1 MRGKYLP
8 HQLPAGLQL
17 ASLGRA
23 LTLPGSPK
31 CNIFSRVSVD
41 FCKGR
46 RLGVL
51 TCGKRN
57 VDSDIRGG
65 MMPANTPC
73 KKPCLV
79 LCPYGMSHQ
88 SYILRCVPPPLLNS
102 LPRMRSPCSA

>member
-31 CNIFSRVSVD
+31 CNTFSRDFVD
-41 FCKGR
+41 LRKGR

-51 TCGKRN
+51 ACGERN
-57 VDSDIRGG
+57 VGSDIRGG
-65 MMPANTPC
+65 VMPTNTPC
-73 KKPCLV
+73 KEPCLV
-79 LCPYGMSHQ
+79 HCPDGMSHQ

-102 LPRMRSPCSA
+102 LPRMRPPFSA